1 MRRQLGPKLDI
12 RLKGL
17 ASGWRSPPTL
27 RSFHLLANTE
37 FRELGTCAAQ
47 SEGSAQTPLAFPG
60 NEGSDQLRALDM
72 VVREARL
79 SSVTFQA
86 ERKRRTMRNSRS
98 SRIKIAT
105 ISITCLLSFNAHA
118 GTSSEELGTCF
129 VESTSG
135 KDRVTLVRWIF
146 NTIAMNPRVKDIAN
160 VTLKSREDSSKEMAL
175 LYERLVFSDCKQETK
190 IAVREDGLASLEHG
204 FKRLGEIAVNE
215 LMVDPA
221 VQNEI
226 RGLEK
231 YLDISK
237 WNALSAEG
245 SN

>member
-1 MRRQLGPKLDI
+1 
-12 RLKGL
+12 
-17 ASGWRSPPTL
+17 
-27 RSFHLLANTE
+27 
-37 FRELGTCAAQ
+37 
-47 SEGSAQTPLAFPG
+47 
-60 NEGSDQLRALDM
+60 M

-86 ERKRRTMRNSRS
+86 ERKRWTMRNLRS

-129 VESTSG
+129 VQSTSG

-190 IAVREDGLASLEHG
+190 IAVREEGLASLEHG
-204 FKRLGEIAVNE
+204 FRRLGEIAVNE
-215 LMVDPA
+215 LMVDRA
-221 VQNEI
+221 VQNEV

-231 YLDISK
+231 YLDVNK